1 MAVILLPF
9 LLIFYD
15 IYDVKVDKEYFELQ
29 RTRKAEIKCH
39 IKY

>member
-1 MAVILLPF
+1 MTVILLPF

-15 IYDVKVDKEYFELQ
+15 IYDEKVDKEYFEFQ
-29 RTRKAEIKCH
+29 KTRKTEIKYH